1 MIEICREVLDDKPKK
16 KKKLRS
22 PSMNVAAV
30 RRHFFCTISSATK
43 SSIST
48 GRTGLSIIPCRYSYR
63 EIFWPVDRCFVNG
76 V

>member
-16 KKKLRS
+16 KKIAISLDECCCHS
-22 PSMNVAAV
+22 QT
-30 RRHFFCTISSATK
+30 FFCTISSTTK
-43 SSIST
+43 SSISA